1 MKRAIPVGRR
11 DIVRTL
17 RKHQDALKR
26 YRVRRIG
33 LFGSYAS
40 GKARKDSDIDLLVE
54 FEEPTFDR
62 FMDLTSYLEKLFG
75 KKVDILTP
83 EGVRGVRVKSVA
95 QSIRERLL
103 YV

>member
-1 MKRAIPVGRR
+1 MKNAAATNRR
-11 DIVRTL
+11 DIVSTL
-17 RKHQDALKR
+17 RRHQDVLKR

-40 GKARKDSDIDLLVE
+40 GKARKSSDIDLLVE
-54 FEEPTFDR
+54 FEEPSFDR

-83 EGVRGVRVKSVA
+83 EGVRGVRVKAVA
-95 QSIRERLL
+95 QNIKKRLL